1 MLSHNCAVQDPDENW
16 FIIDWLQR
24 GINLSPKVHYF
35 PMARTILRCQSAETL
50 STKTLPSGGSASA
63 KTGVKQAA
71 KVVGRPLKKLKQ
83 TPSVSSSQH
92 LSQRSSQHSS
102 QRLSQHSS
110 RRSSR
115 SQTPFVPIGSDNEHD
130 DDERSDMRGNES
142 DDREPPSRADLEKE
156 LGAYSIVSS
165 AG

>member
-1 MLSHNCAVQDPDENW
+1 
-16 FIIDWLQR
+16 
-24 GINLSPKVHYF
+24 
-35 PMARTILRCQSAETL
+35 MARTILRCQSAETL
-50 STKTLPSGGSASA
+50 STKTPPSGGSASA

-83 TPSVSSSQH
+83 T
-92 LSQRSSQHSS
+92 LSISSSQHSS
-102 QRLSQHSS
+102 QRSSQHSS

-142 DDREPPSRADLEKE
+142 DDRELPSRADLEQE